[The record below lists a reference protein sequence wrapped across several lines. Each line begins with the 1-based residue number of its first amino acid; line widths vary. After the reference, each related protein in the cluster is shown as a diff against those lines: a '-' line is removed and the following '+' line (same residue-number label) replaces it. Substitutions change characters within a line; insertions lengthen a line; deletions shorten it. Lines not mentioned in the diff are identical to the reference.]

1 MDLKGAQ
8 TRGTKEYGRVG
19 MHVRRQKGMSLWRA
33 VKVRRIL
40 KPMLYFIGRFK
51 LLRVRGDVF

>member
-8 TRGTKEYGRVG
+8 TRTTEYGRVD

-33 VKVRRIL
+33 VKVGRIL
-40 KPMLYFIGRFK
+40 KSMLYFIGRLK